1 MSGWI
6 KINRDLSNH
15 WIWKD
20 PKKLYWWLDLLFLAN
35 WEDKRELVGNTLIDV
50 KRGQCLASYGFLS
63 LRWQVSVDTVRDFMR
78 LLQSDNMIEQK
89 VYSKYKVL
97 TICNYEKYQDIYNP
111 SDNPNS
117 NLNANLNANP
127 SKEDKEGKEDNNIP
141 PYNPPAEEKPK
152 RSRKQFTRPTLEE
165 VAAYCQE
172 RGNSID
178 PQHFLDYYDSCGWI
192 VGKNKPMK
200 DWKAAMRNWESRR
213 KQSTPT
219 EQDGNQ
225 QNDNNGFRIPSE
237 MERAKSAFKF

>member
-1 MSGWI
+1 MC
-6 KINRDLSNH
+6 D
-15 WIWKD
+15 D
-20 PKKLYWWLDLLFLAN
+20 DTA
-35 WEDKRELVGNTLIDV
+35 ENT
-50 KRGQCLASYGFLS
+50 
-63 LRWQVSVDTVRDFMR
+63 
-78 LLQSDNMIEQK
+78 
-89 VYSKYKVL
+89 
-97 TICNYEKYQDIYNP
+97 
-111 SDNPNS
+111 
-117 NLNANLNANP
+117 
-127 SKEDKEGKEDNNIP
+127 EDNNPSTQGQENTPHTPYKEITRRGEDDIP

-200 DWKAAMRNWESRR
+200 DWKAAIRNWESRR